1 MIAIGCD
8 HGGFELKNVIVDYL
22 KSEGYDFIDLGTY
35 DTNSIDYPDIAHK
48 VCTSVTNGDAK
59 LGIIVCGTGIGMN
72 MAANKHKGIRAA
84 QCSDTFSAKMT
95 RQHNDANVLSLPARF
110 IPQELAMDIVKTYL
124 TTDFEGGRHQT
135 RVDLVMAIENE

>member
-59 LGIIVCGTGIGMN
+59 LGILVCGTGIGMN

-95 RQHNDANVLSLPARF
+95 RQHNDANVLTLGGRVIGP
-110 IPQELAMDIVKTYL
+110 ELAKDIVKEFL
-124 TTDFEGGRHQT
+124 TNEFQGGRHQT
-135 RVDLVMAIENE
+135 RVDKMMSFEN